1 MNVCKFAKHEKL
13 KRRRLM
19 TKKKKHSVIL
29 KTAIALFQDID
40 LMKKLYS
47 QYECIGEVRCR
58 TKDSLL

>member
-19 TKKKKHSVIL
+19 TKKPSVIL

-47 QYECIGEVRCR
+47 QYDRIGEVRCR

>member
-19 TKKKKHSVIL
+19 TKKKHSVIL

-47 QYECIGEVRCR
+47 QYECIGEVR
-58 TKDSLL
+58 